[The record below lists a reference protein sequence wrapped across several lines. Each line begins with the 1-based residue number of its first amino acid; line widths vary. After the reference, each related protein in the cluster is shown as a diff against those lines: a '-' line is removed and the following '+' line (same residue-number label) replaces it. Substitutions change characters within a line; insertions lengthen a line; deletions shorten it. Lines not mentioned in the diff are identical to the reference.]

1 MLRIQRVLLL
11 CLTAAITGCTGLG
24 RMQAPAISAEE
35 YARHI
40 ATLSADEFEGRKP
53 GTAGE
58 RKTVE
63 YLVAEFKKLGLEPG
77 NGDSFL
83 QQVPIVEITAGSDA
97 RLQLGS
103 AELKYMQDMVIWT
116 KRLVPEISVADSP
129 LVFVGHGVVAPE
141 LGWNDY
147 AGVDMRGKT
156 AVILI
161 NDPGFATNDPK
172 LFRGRAMTY
181 YGRWTYKFEEA
192 MRQGAAGALIIHDD
206 VPAAYPWDT
215 VQNSWSG
222 PQLDTVAADGN
233 ASRAA
238 IEGWITRSAGDALLR
253 QNGLSY
259 EQMLQAAS
267 RPGFKP
273 IELAQRASG
282 SLRNAIRRSSSP
294 NVIARLPGSKH
305 PDEYVFYMAHW
316 DHLGRAFGRSGD
328 TIFNGAL
335 DNATGTAGLLTI
347 AKAYS
352 EMRQR
357 PERSIVF
364 LAVTLEESG
373 LLGSAYYVANPVYPL
388 NRTVAAFNMDAI
400 TWGGP
405 TKDVTVVGYGASE
418 LEDYLVR
425 AARRQDRVVMPEPT
439 PENGFFFRSDHFP
452 FAKGGVP
459 ALSLSEPKQ
468 LATADAILDILS
480 ENREQ
485 AVVGVNASGQVREF
499 QLRIRL
505 KFSLRTPQGR
515 ELLPVPQPQPAP
527 VGVVSPVLLALQ
539 TAAEISSQSSAF
551 AESLC
556 FYIFTGGFE
565 IFYLFGHFINDFRDS
580 L

>member
-161 NDPGFATNDPK
+161 NDPGFATNDAN

-418 LEDYLVR
+418 LEDYLLR

-439 PENGFFFRSDHFP
+439 PENGFFFRSDHFN
-452 FAKGGVP
+452 FAKVGVP
-459 ALSLSEPKQ
+459 ALYIKLGVEDREKGAEWAKARNAEFTLKDYHKPSDEFRPGTDLRGGLEDVTLLYDIGRTLANERRFPQWYPQSEFRAARDRSLK
-468 LATADAILDILS
+468 D
-480 ENREQ
+480 
-485 AVVGVNASGQVREF
+485 
-499 QLRIRL
+499 
-505 KFSLRTPQGR
+505 
-515 ELLPVPQPQPAP
+515 
-527 VGVVSPVLLALQ
+527 
-539 TAAEISSQSSAF
+539 QS
-551 AESLC
+551 
-556 FYIFTGGFE
+556 
-565 IFYLFGHFINDFRDS
+565 R
-580 L
+580 

>member
-1 MLRIQRVLLL
+1 MGEMLMLRIQRVLLL
-11 CLTAAITGCTGLG
+11 CLMAAITGCAGLG

-161 NDPGFATNDPK
+161 NDPGFATNDAN

-238 IEGWITRSAGDALLR
+238 IEGWITRAAGDALLR

-439 PENGFFFRSDHFP
+439 PENGFFFRSDHFN
-452 FAKGGVP
+452 FAKVGVP
-459 ALSLSEPKQ
+459 ALYIKLGVEDREKGAEWAKARNAEFTLKDYHKPSDEFRPGTDLRGGLEDVTLLYDIGRTLANERRFPQWYPQSEFRAARDRSLK
-468 LATADAILDILS
+468 D
-480 ENREQ
+480 
-485 AVVGVNASGQVREF
+485 
-499 QLRIRL
+499 
-505 KFSLRTPQGR
+505 
-515 ELLPVPQPQPAP
+515 
-527 VGVVSPVLLALQ
+527 
-539 TAAEISSQSSAF
+539 QS
-551 AESLC
+551 
-556 FYIFTGGFE
+556 
-565 IFYLFGHFINDFRDS
+565 R
-580 L
+580 

>member
-11 CLTAAITGCTGLG
+11 CLMAAITGCAGLG

-294 NVIARLPGSKH
+294 NVIARLPGSKN

-439 PENGFFFRSDHFP
+439 PENGFFFRSDHFN
-452 FAKGGVP
+452 FAKVGVP
-459 ALSLSEPKQ
+459 ALYIKLGVEDREKGAEWAKARNAEFTLKDYHKPSDEFRPGTDLRGGLEDITLLYDIGRTLANERRFPQWYPQSEFRAARDRSLK
-468 LATADAILDILS
+468 D
-480 ENREQ
+480 
-485 AVVGVNASGQVREF
+485 
-499 QLRIRL
+499 
-505 KFSLRTPQGR
+505 
-515 ELLPVPQPQPAP
+515 
-527 VGVVSPVLLALQ
+527 
-539 TAAEISSQSSAF
+539 QS
-551 AESLC
+551 
-556 FYIFTGGFE
+556 
-565 IFYLFGHFINDFRDS
+565 R
-580 L
+580 

>member
-1 MLRIQRVLLL
+1 MGEMLMLRIQRVLLL
-11 CLTAAITGCTGLG
+11 CLMAAITGCAGLG

-161 NDPGFATNDPK
+161 NDPGFATNDAN

-439 PENGFFFRSDHFP
+439 PENGFFFRSDHFN
-452 FAKGGVP
+452 FAKVGVP
-459 ALSLSEPKQ
+459 ALYIKLGVEDREKGAEWAKARNAEFTLKDYHKPSDEFRPGTDLRGGLEDITLLYDIGRTLANERRFPQWYRQSEFRAARDRSLK
-468 LATADAILDILS
+468 D
-480 ENREQ
+480 
-485 AVVGVNASGQVREF
+485 
-499 QLRIRL
+499 
-505 KFSLRTPQGR
+505 
-515 ELLPVPQPQPAP
+515 
-527 VGVVSPVLLALQ
+527 
-539 TAAEISSQSSAF
+539 QS
-551 AESLC
+551 
-556 FYIFTGGFE
+556 
-565 IFYLFGHFINDFRDS
+565 R
-580 L
+580 

>member
-1 MLRIQRVLLL
+1 MLMLRIQRVLLL
-11 CLTAAITGCTGLG
+11 CLMAVVAGCAGLD

-40 ATLSADEFEGRKP
+40 GALSADEFEGRKP

-116 KRLVPEISVADSP
+116 KRLVPEISLADSP

-161 NDPGFATNDPK
+161 NDPGFATNDAN

-267 RPGFKP
+267 CPGFKP

-373 LLGSAYYVANPVYPL
+373 LLGSAYYVANPVYPP

-418 LEDYLVR
+418 LEDYLLR

-439 PENGFFFRSDHFP
+439 PENGFFFRSDHFN
-452 FAKGGVP
+452 FAKVGVP
-459 ALSLSEPKQ
+459 ALYIKLGVEDREKGAEWAKARNAEFTLKDYHKPSDEFRPGTDLRGGLEDVTLLYDIGRTLANERRFPQWYPQSEFRAARDRSLK
-468 LATADAILDILS
+468 D
-480 ENREQ
+480 
-485 AVVGVNASGQVREF
+485 
-499 QLRIRL
+499 
-505 KFSLRTPQGR
+505 
-515 ELLPVPQPQPAP
+515 
-527 VGVVSPVLLALQ
+527 
-539 TAAEISSQSSAF
+539 QS
-551 AESLC
+551 
-556 FYIFTGGFE
+556 
-565 IFYLFGHFINDFRDS
+565 R
-580 L
+580 

>member
-1 MLRIQRVLLL
+1 MLMLRFQKGLWL
-11 CLTAAITGCTGLG
+11 CLTAVLAGCAGFG
-24 RMQAPAISAEE
+24 RMQAPVISAEE

-40 ATLSADEFEGRKP
+40 ATLAADEFEGRKP

-77 NGDSFL
+77 NGDSYL

-97 RLQLGS
+97 RLQLGGT
-103 AELKYMQDMVIWT
+103 ELKYMQDMVIWT
-116 KRLVPEISVADSP
+116 KRLVPEIALTDSP

-161 NDPGFATNDPK
+161 NDPGFATNDSK

-233 ASRAA
+233 AGRAA
-238 IEGWITRSAGDALLR
+238 IEGWITRAAGDALLR

-273 IELAQRASG
+273 IELTQRASG
-282 SLRNAIRRSSSP
+282 SLRNAIRRSNSP

-316 DHLGRAFGRSGD
+316 DHLGRAFGRTGD

-335 DNATGTAGLLTI
+335 DNATGTSGLLTI

-352 EMRQR
+352 EMRPR

-418 LEDYLVR
+418 LEDYLVS
-425 AARRQDRVVMPEPT
+425 AARRQERVVMPEPT
-439 PENGFFFRSDHFP
+439 PENGFFFRSDHFN
-452 FAKGGVP
+452 FAKVGVP
-459 ALSLSEPKQ
+459 ALYIKLGVEDREKGAEWAKARNAEFTLKDYHKPSDEFRPGTDLRGGLEDINLLYDIGRRLANERRFPQWYPQSEFRAARDRSLQ
-468 LATADAILDILS
+468 D
-480 ENREQ
+480 
-485 AVVGVNASGQVREF
+485 
-499 QLRIRL
+499 
-505 KFSLRTPQGR
+505 
-515 ELLPVPQPQPAP
+515 
-527 VGVVSPVLLALQ
+527 
-539 TAAEISSQSSAF
+539 QS
-551 AESLC
+551 
-556 FYIFTGGFE
+556 
-565 IFYLFGHFINDFRDS
+565 R
-580 L
+580 

>member
-161 NDPGFATNDPK
+161 NDPGFATNDAN

-439 PENGFFFRSDHFP
+439 PENGFFFRSDHFN
-452 FAKGGVP
+452 FAKVGVP
-459 ALSLSEPKQ
+459 ALYIKLGVEDREKGAEWAKARNAEFTLKDYHKPSDEFRPGTDLRGGLEDITLLYDIGRTLANERRFPQWYRQSEFRAARDRSLK
-468 LATADAILDILS
+468 D
-480 ENREQ
+480 
-485 AVVGVNASGQVREF
+485 
-499 QLRIRL
+499 
-505 KFSLRTPQGR
+505 
-515 ELLPVPQPQPAP
+515 
-527 VGVVSPVLLALQ
+527 
-539 TAAEISSQSSAF
+539 QS
-551 AESLC
+551 
-556 FYIFTGGFE
+556 
-565 IFYLFGHFINDFRDS
+565 R
-580 L
+580 

>member
-1 MLRIQRVLLL
+1 MLRIQRVPLL
-11 CLTAAITGCTGLG
+11 CLMAVVAGCAGLG

-116 KRLVPEISVADSP
+116 KRLVPAISLADSP

-238 IEGWITRSAGDALLR
+238 IEGWITRAAGDALLR

-439 PENGFFFRSDHFP
+439 PENGFFFRSDHFN
-452 FAKGGVP
+452 FAKVGVP
-459 ALSLSEPKQ
+459 ALYIKLGVEDREKGAEWAKARNAEFTLKDYHKPSDEFRPGTDLRGGLEDITLLYNIGRTLANERRFPQWYPQSEFRAARDRSLK
-468 LATADAILDILS
+468 D
-480 ENREQ
+480 
-485 AVVGVNASGQVREF
+485 
-499 QLRIRL
+499 
-505 KFSLRTPQGR
+505 
-515 ELLPVPQPQPAP
+515 
-527 VGVVSPVLLALQ
+527 
-539 TAAEISSQSSAF
+539 QS
-551 AESLC
+551 
-556 FYIFTGGFE
+556 
-565 IFYLFGHFINDFRDS
+565 R
-580 L
+580 

>member
-11 CLTAAITGCTGLG
+11 CLMAAITGCAGLG

-238 IEGWITRSAGDALLR
+238 IEGWITRAAGDALLR

-294 NVIARLPGSKH
+294 NVIARLPGSKN

-439 PENGFFFRSDHFP
+439 PENGFFFRSDHFN
-452 FAKGGVP
+452 FAKVGVP
-459 ALSLSEPKQ
+459 ALYIKLGVEDREKGAEWAKARNAEFTLKDYHKPSDEFRPGTDLRGGLEDITLLYDIGRTLANERRFPQWYRQSEFRAARDRSLK
-468 LATADAILDILS
+468 D
-480 ENREQ
+480 
-485 AVVGVNASGQVREF
+485 
-499 QLRIRL
+499 
-505 KFSLRTPQGR
+505 
-515 ELLPVPQPQPAP
+515 
-527 VGVVSPVLLALQ
+527 
-539 TAAEISSQSSAF
+539 QS
-551 AESLC
+551 
-556 FYIFTGGFE
+556 
-565 IFYLFGHFINDFRDS
+565 R
-580 L
+580 

>member
-1 MLRIQRVLLL
+1 MGEMLMLRIQRVLLL

-161 NDPGFATNDPK
+161 NDPGFATNDAN

-238 IEGWITRSAGDALLR
+238 IEGWITRAAGDALLR

-418 LEDYLVR
+418 LEDYLLR

-439 PENGFFFRSDHFP
+439 PENGFFFRSDHFN
-452 FAKGGVP
+452 FAKVGVP
-459 ALSLSEPKQ
+459 ALYIKLGVEDREKGAEWAKARNAEFTLKDYHKPSDEFRPGTDLRGGLEDVTLLYDIGRTLANERRFPQWYPQSEFRAARDRSLK
-468 LATADAILDILS
+468 D
-480 ENREQ
+480 
-485 AVVGVNASGQVREF
+485 
-499 QLRIRL
+499 
-505 KFSLRTPQGR
+505 
-515 ELLPVPQPQPAP
+515 
-527 VGVVSPVLLALQ
+527 
-539 TAAEISSQSSAF
+539 QS
-551 AESLC
+551 
-556 FYIFTGGFE
+556 
-565 IFYLFGHFINDFRDS
+565 R
-580 L
+580 

>member
-1 MLRIQRVLLL
+1 
-11 CLTAAITGCTGLG
+11 
-24 RMQAPAISAEE
+24 
-35 YARHI
+35 
-40 ATLSADEFEGRKP
+40 
-53 GTAGE
+53 
-58 RKTVE
+58 
-63 YLVAEFKKLGLEPG
+63 
-77 NGDSFL
+77 
-83 QQVPIVEITAGSDA
+83 
-97 RLQLGS
+97 
-103 AELKYMQDMVIWT
+103 
-116 KRLVPEISVADSP
+116 
-129 LVFVGHGVVAPE
+129 VFVGHGVVAPE

-161 NDPGFATNDPK
+161 NDPGFATNDAN

-418 LEDYLVR
+418 LEDYLLR

-439 PENGFFFRSDHFP
+439 PENGFFFRSDHFN
-452 FAKGGVP
+452 FAKVGVP
-459 ALSLSEPKQ
+459 ALYIKLGVEDREKGAEWAKARNAEFTLKDYHKPSDEFRPGTDLRGGLEDITLLYDIGRTLANERRFPQWYRQSEFRAARDRSLK
-468 LATADAILDILS
+468 D
-480 ENREQ
+480 
-485 AVVGVNASGQVREF
+485 
-499 QLRIRL
+499 
-505 KFSLRTPQGR
+505 
-515 ELLPVPQPQPAP
+515 
-527 VGVVSPVLLALQ
+527 
-539 TAAEISSQSSAF
+539 QS
-551 AESLC
+551 
-556 FYIFTGGFE
+556 
-565 IFYLFGHFINDFRDS
+565 R
-580 L
+580 

>member
-1 MLRIQRVLLL
+1 MLMLRIQRVLLL
-11 CLTAAITGCTGLG
+11 CLMAVVAGCAGLD

-40 ATLSADEFEGRKP
+40 GALSADEFEGRKP

-116 KRLVPEISVADSP
+116 KRLVPEISLADSP

-161 NDPGFATNDPK
+161 NDPGFATNDAN

-405 TKDVTVVGYGASE
+405 TKDVTVVGYGASQ

-439 PENGFFFRSDHFP
+439 PENGFFFRSDHFN
-452 FAKGGVP
+452 FAKVGVP
-459 ALSLSEPKQ
+459 ALYIKLGVEDREKGAEWAKARNAEFTLKDYHKPSDEFRPGTDLRGGLEDITLLYDIGRTLANERRFPQWYPQSEFRAARDRSLK
-468 LATADAILDILS
+468 D
-480 ENREQ
+480 
-485 AVVGVNASGQVREF
+485 
-499 QLRIRL
+499 
-505 KFSLRTPQGR
+505 
-515 ELLPVPQPQPAP
+515 
-527 VGVVSPVLLALQ
+527 
-539 TAAEISSQSSAF
+539 QS
-551 AESLC
+551 
-556 FYIFTGGFE
+556 
-565 IFYLFGHFINDFRDS
+565 R
-580 L
+580 

>member
-1 MLRIQRVLLL
+1 MLRLRNVLFMGCVALL
-11 CLTAAITGCTGLG
+11 AGCAGVG

-40 ATLSADEFEGRKP
+40 AALASDEFEGRKP

-97 RLQLGS
+97 QLRLGA
-103 AELKYMQDMVIWT
+103 AELQYMRDMVIWT
-116 KRLVPEISVADSP
+116 KRLVPEITLTDSP

-161 NDPGFATNDPK
+161 NDPGFATNDPQ

-233 ASRAA
+233 AGRAA
-238 IEGWITRSAGDALLR
+238 IEGWITRAAGDALLR

-273 IELAQRASG
+273 VELAQRASG

-335 DNATGTAGLLTI
+335 DNATGTSGLLTI

-352 EMRQR
+352 EMRRR

-439 PENGFFFRSDHFP
+439 PENGFFFRSDHFN
-452 FAKGGVP
+452 FAKVGVP
-459 ALSLSEPKQ
+459 ALYIKLGVDDREKGAEWAKARNAEFTLKDYHKPSDEFRPGIDLRGGLEDVTLLYDIGRTLANERRFPQWYPQSEFRAARDRSLK
-468 LATADAILDILS
+468 D
-480 ENREQ
+480 
-485 AVVGVNASGQVREF
+485 
-499 QLRIRL
+499 
-505 KFSLRTPQGR
+505 
-515 ELLPVPQPQPAP
+515 
-527 VGVVSPVLLALQ
+527 
-539 TAAEISSQSSAF
+539 QS
-551 AESLC
+551 
-556 FYIFTGGFE
+556 
-565 IFYLFGHFINDFRDS
+565 R
-580 L
+580 

>member
-1 MLRIQRVLLL
+1 MGEMLMLRIQRVLLL

-161 NDPGFATNDPK
+161 NDPGFATNDAN

-294 NVIARLPGSKH
+294 NVIARLPGSKN

-418 LEDYLVR
+418 LEDYLLR

-439 PENGFFFRSDHFP
+439 PENGFFFRSDHFN
-452 FAKGGVP
+452 FAKVGVP
-459 ALSLSEPKQ
+459 ALYIKLGVEDREKGAEWAKARNAEFTLKDYHKPSDEFRPGTDLRGGLEDITLLYDIGRTLANERRFPQWYRQSEFRAARDRSLK
-468 LATADAILDILS
+468 D
-480 ENREQ
+480 
-485 AVVGVNASGQVREF
+485 
-499 QLRIRL
+499 
-505 KFSLRTPQGR
+505 
-515 ELLPVPQPQPAP
+515 
-527 VGVVSPVLLALQ
+527 
-539 TAAEISSQSSAF
+539 QS
-551 AESLC
+551 
-556 FYIFTGGFE
+556 
-565 IFYLFGHFINDFRDS
+565 R
-580 L
+580 

>member
-1 MLRIQRVLLL
+1 MLMRRIQRVLLL
-11 CLTAAITGCTGLG
+11 CLMAVVAGCAGLD

-40 ATLSADEFEGRKP
+40 GALSADEFEGRKP

-116 KRLVPEISVADSP
+116 KRLVPEISLADSP

-161 NDPGFATNDPK
+161 NDPGFATNDAN

-439 PENGFFFRSDHFP
+439 PENGFFFRSDHFN
-452 FAKGGVP
+452 FAKVGVP
-459 ALSLSEPKQ
+459 ALYIKLGVEDREKGAEWAKARNAEFTLKDYHKPSDEFRPGTDLRGGLEDITLLYDIGRTLANERRFPQWYRQSEFRAARDRSLK
-468 LATADAILDILS
+468 D
-480 ENREQ
+480 
-485 AVVGVNASGQVREF
+485 
-499 QLRIRL
+499 
-505 KFSLRTPQGR
+505 
-515 ELLPVPQPQPAP
+515 
-527 VGVVSPVLLALQ
+527 
-539 TAAEISSQSSAF
+539 QS
-551 AESLC
+551 
-556 FYIFTGGFE
+556 
-565 IFYLFGHFINDFRDS
+565 R
-580 L
+580 

>member
-1 MLRIQRVLLL
+1 MLMLRIQRVLLL
-11 CLTAAITGCTGLG
+11 CLMAVVAGCAGLD

-40 ATLSADEFEGRKP
+40 GALSADEFEGRKP

-116 KRLVPEISVADSP
+116 KRLVPEISLADSP

-405 TKDVTVVGYGASE
+405 TKDVTVVGYGASQ

-439 PENGFFFRSDHFP
+439 PENGFFFRSDHFN
-452 FAKGGVP
+452 FAKVGVP
-459 ALSLSEPKQ
+459 ALYIKLGVEDREKGAEWAKARNAEFTLKDYHKPSDEFRPGTDLRGGLEDVTLLYDIGRTLANERRFPQWYPQSEFRAARDRSLK
-468 LATADAILDILS
+468 D
-480 ENREQ
+480 
-485 AVVGVNASGQVREF
+485 
-499 QLRIRL
+499 
-505 KFSLRTPQGR
+505 
-515 ELLPVPQPQPAP
+515 
-527 VGVVSPVLLALQ
+527 
-539 TAAEISSQSSAF
+539 QS
-551 AESLC
+551 
-556 FYIFTGGFE
+556 
-565 IFYLFGHFINDFRDS
+565 R
-580 L
+580 

>member
-294 NVIARLPGSKH
+294 NVIARLPGSKN

-418 LEDYLVR
+418 LEDYLLR

-439 PENGFFFRSDHFP
+439 PENGFFFRSDHFN
-452 FAKGGVP
+452 FAKVGVP
-459 ALSLSEPKQ
+459 ALYIKLGVEDREKGAEWAKARNAEFTLKDYHKPSDEFRPGTDLRGGLEDVTLLYDIGRTLANERRFPQWYRQSEFRAARDRSLK
-468 LATADAILDILS
+468 D
-480 ENREQ
+480 
-485 AVVGVNASGQVREF
+485 
-499 QLRIRL
+499 
-505 KFSLRTPQGR
+505 
-515 ELLPVPQPQPAP
+515 
-527 VGVVSPVLLALQ
+527 
-539 TAAEISSQSSAF
+539 QS
-551 AESLC
+551 
-556 FYIFTGGFE
+556 
-565 IFYLFGHFINDFRDS
+565 R
-580 L
+580 

>member
-11 CLTAAITGCTGLG
+11 CLMAAITGCAGLG

-418 LEDYLVR
+418 LEDYLLR

-439 PENGFFFRSDHFP
+439 PENGFFFRSDHFN
-452 FAKGGVP
+452 FAKVGVP
-459 ALSLSEPKQ
+459 ALYIKLGVEDREKGVEWAKARNAEFTLKDYHKPSDEFRPGTDLRGGLEDITLLYDIGRTLANERRFPQWYRQSEFRAARDRSLK
-468 LATADAILDILS
+468 D
-480 ENREQ
+480 
-485 AVVGVNASGQVREF
+485 
-499 QLRIRL
+499 
-505 KFSLRTPQGR
+505 
-515 ELLPVPQPQPAP
+515 
-527 VGVVSPVLLALQ
+527 
-539 TAAEISSQSSAF
+539 QS
-551 AESLC
+551 
-556 FYIFTGGFE
+556 
-565 IFYLFGHFINDFRDS
+565 R
-580 L
+580 